1 MYRPLLEIQ
10 RKEGNPGGVKA
21 PKNPQEVI
29 YTRLPLDV
37 ICCHPSRVRMY
48 LNNRFRYPG
57 LRFALP
63 WAKTLPPL
71 RGSWKRNIPFGMIYC
86 RVGSNIQQLR
96 LARSISAPS
105 TRTKQKKPLSDF
117 SEGGLNKEGGYLL
130 SRLRSTIGV
139 TGLNFSVRNGKRWN
153 PGAITTKIS

>member
-10 RKEGNPGGVKA
+10 RKEGTPGGVKA

-71 RGSWKRNIPFGMIYC
+71 RGSWKRNIPFDMIYC

-96 LARSISAPS
+96 LARSISAP
-105 TRTKQKKPLSDF
+105 T
-117 SEGGLNKEGGYLL
+117 L
-130 SRLRSTIGV
+130 SREPNKKSL
-139 TGLNFSVRNGKRWN
+139 
-153 PGAITTKIS
+153 PQISLKEAGIKKAATYSPACAVPSA